1 MTDPIIGT
9 LDLASLS
16 LYLFWLFFAGL
27 IYYLQ
32 TENMRE
38 GYPLEDE
45 EGRPNAFPSL
55 FPLPE
60 PKTFKL
66 PHGRGE
72 VTVPGKSNERTGLA
86 LRRTA
91 VQDGF
96 PMEPTGDPMRDG
108 VGPASYAQRQ
118 DVPEYTFEGLPT
130 IVPMRVA
137 VDAFVDPSDPDPRGL
152 NVVGCDNKVA
162 GTVHELWVDRSEPQ
176 IRYLEVA
183 VAGGDRHVLVPITL
197 AKIVPHRRRVE
208 VVSVLASQ
216 FADAPVLSNPDQ
228 VTKLEE
234 DRITAYFAS
243 GHLYATRARSEPLL

>member
-9 LDLASLS
+9 LDLASVA

-55 FPLPE
+55 FPLPK

-72 VTVPGKSNERTGLA
+72 VTVPGKSNERTSLA

-96 PMEPTGDPMRDG
+96 PLEPTGDPMRDG
-108 VGPASYAQRQ
+108 VGPASWANRR
-118 DVPEYTFEGLPT
+118 DVPELDGKGHAK
-130 IVPMRVA
+130 IVPLSAAASFLVSAGR
-137 VDAFVDPSDPDPRGL
+137 DPRGL
-152 NVVGCDNKVA
+152 PVQAGDHEIVGRISDM
-162 GTVHELWVDRSEPQ
+162 WIDEPEQ
-176 IRYLEVA
+176 LVRYLEVELDGN
-183 VAGGDRHVLVPITL
+183 AGKRLIPLPLARIRKDRVFVHSIFGKHFPDVPVT
-197 AKIVPHRRRVE
+197 RSR
-208 VVSVLASQ
+208 
-216 FADAPVLSNPDQ
+216 NQ
-228 VTKLEE
+228 VTLLEE
-234 DRITAYFAS
+234 EKICAYFA
-243 GHLYATRARSEPLL
+243 GGKLYASDDRQNPLM